1 MRIVRVL
8 TKEGRTVWGRLA
20 EDDTVYEIEGDIF
33 VNPTATEHRMNVR
46 KRLAPVAP
54 PNVFCIGANYRRH
67 IEESNAK
74 IPTEPAIFLKPTTA
88 VIGPE
93 DVICLPAS
101 APGEVDYEAELA
113 LVIGKTARNISPADV
128 PAYLLGCCCANDVS
142 ARDCQLRY
150 DLQWARG
157 KGFDTFCPLGPFI
170 DTEAGYPLGA
180 GALRIRSLL
189 NGQVMQDSSTADMVF
204 PPAEIVSYLSKQFT
218 LLPGTVILTGT
229 PEGVG
234 MARKPP
240 VYLRDGD
247 TITVEI
253 EGLGAITNRV
263 TGG

>member
-1 MRIVRVL
+1 MKIVRVL
-8 TKEGRTVWGRLA
+8 TDEGRTAWGRLA
-20 EDDTVYEIEGDIF
+20 DDGAVFELQGDIF
-33 VNPTATEHRMNVR
+33 AGPTATDRRLSVQR
-46 KRLAPVAP
+46 RLAPIEP

-67 IEESNAK
+67 IEESNGK
-74 IPTEPAIFLKPTTA
+74 VPTAPAIFLKPTTA

-93 DVICLPAS
+93 DVIRLPAS
-101 APGEVDYEAELA
+101 APEEVDYEAEVA
-113 LVIGKTARNISPADV
+113 LVIGKRAFNISPAEAPD
-128 PAYLLGCCCANDVS
+128 YLLGCCCANDIS

-170 DTEAGYPLGA
+170 DTEADP

-189 NGQVMQDSSTADMVF
+189 NGQVMQDSTSVDMVF

-240 VYLRDGD
+240 VFLRDGD

-253 EGLGAITNRV
+253 ERLGAITNRV
-263 TGG
+263 AGP